1 MKLSHEAQNTSSIEL
16 LRRTLRYFFPYRT
29 RIVVSLVSM
38 GIVAACSAAAAF
50 LVKPALD
57 DIFIRKDEDALVL
70 IPAALIAVF
79 LIKGV
84 FRFLQNYEMNYCG
97 LKVLERLREELH
109 SRIIRLPVGFFEENQ
124 TGMLMSRILNDVT
137 MVRTSLPSMVMLVRE
152 ALTMVGLVGVV
163 FYRDPAMATLA
174 VVVLPVAA
182 YPFFYF
188 GRKLRQLGRKNQARL
203 SDISAFLQEVFSG
216 IRVVKLFAA
225 EKREDER
232 FRRENGRLVDIAV
245 RQIKYN
251 ELSSPVMEL
260 IGALGAGVVIWY
272 GGSKVIAGESTPG
285 TFFSFMTAL
294 VMLYDPLKKLT
305 SANLDIQKALAGAE
319 RIFQVLDD
327 PRLAEEPR
335 GGIPLTPPFQDLVF
349 EHVSF
354 TYPGT
359 TTPALHD
366 ICLTVTR
373 GQKVAVVGPSGAGKS
388 TLAALIPRF
397 YLHDSGRILLNG
409 RPIEDYDLASL
420 RRFLGVVSQ
429 DNFLFNGSVRDNIAY
444 GRPDAPME
452 AVIQAAQ
459 AAFAHDF
466 ITQLPQGYDTIVGER
481 GVKLSGGQKQRI
493 TIARAILENPELLI
507 LDEATSALDTESERM
522 VQQALDNLMEG
533 RTSLVIAHRLSTV
546 VEADAIVVMESGRIV
561 AQGRHQELLAT
572 CPLYRAIAQMQLG
585 AS

>member
-1 MKLSHEAQNTSSIEL
+1 MKLPSPSTSPNSLQL
-16 LRRTLRYFFPYRT
+16 LTRCLRYFAPYRL
-29 RIVVSLVSM
+29 RIGIAIVSM

-57 DIFIRKDEDALVL
+57 DIFIRKDETALLLVPVALV
-70 IPAALIAVF
+70 AVF

-124 TGMLMSRILNDVT
+124 TGMLMSRILNDVSL
-137 MVRTSLPSMVMLVRE
+137 VRASLPSIIMLVRE
-152 ALTMVGLVGVV
+152 SLTMLALVGVV
-163 FYRDPAMATLA
+163 FYRDAAMATVAVIILPLA
-174 VVVLPVAA
+174 S

-188 GRKLRQLGRKNQARL
+188 GRKLRRLGRANQERL
-203 SDISAFLQEVFSG
+203 SDISNVLHEVFTG

-225 EKREDER
+225 EAREDQR
-232 FRRENGRLVDIAV
+232 FRKENARLVDIAV

-272 GGSKVIAGESTPG
+272 GGFKVISGESTPG

-305 SANLDIQKALAGAE
+305 SANLEIQKALAGAE
-319 RIFQVLDD
+319 RIFQVLDHPD
-327 PRLAEEPR
+327 LQEEPT
-335 GGIPLTPPFQDLVF
+335 GGIPLTPPFQELRFCGVCF
-349 EHVSF
+349 S
-354 TYPGT
+354 YPGSAK
-359 TTPALHD
+359 PALED
-366 ICLTVTR
+366 INLTIRR
-373 GQKVAVVGPSGAGKS
+373 GQKVALVGPSGAGKS

-397 YLHDSGRILLNG
+397 YTHTNGHILLNG
-409 RPIEDYDLASL
+409 RPIQDYELASL

-429 DNFLFNGSVRDNIAY
+429 DNFLFNATVRENIAY
-444 GRPDAPME
+444 STPNAPME
-452 AVIQAAQ
+452 AIIHAAQ
-459 AAFAHDF
+459 AAWAHEF
-466 ITQLPQGYDTIVGER
+466 ILQLPQGYDTVVGER

-493 TIARAILENPELLI
+493 TIARAILENPEFLI

-522 VQQALDNLMEG
+522 VQSALDNLMEG

-546 VEADAIVVMESGRIV
+546 ISADAIVVLQDGRIL
-561 AQGRHQELLAT
+561 AQGRHEELLHS
-572 CPLYRAIAQMQLG
+572 CPLYRSIAQMQL
-585 AS
+585 AST

>member
-1 MKLSHEAQNTSSIEL
+1 MKLPSPSTSPNSLQL
-16 LRRTLRYFFPYRT
+16 LTRCLRYFAPYRL
-29 RIVVSLVSM
+29 RIGIAIVSM

-57 DIFIRKDEDALVL
+57 DIFIRKDETALLLVPVALV
-70 IPAALIAVF
+70 AVF
-79 LIKGV
+79 LVKGV

-124 TGMLMSRILNDVT
+124 TGMLMSRILNDVSL
-137 MVRTSLPSMVMLVRE
+137 VRASLPSIIMLVRE
-152 ALTMVGLVGVV
+152 SLTMLALVGVV
-163 FYRDPAMATLA
+163 FYRDAAMATVAVIILPLA
-174 VVVLPVAA
+174 S

-188 GRKLRQLGRKNQARL
+188 GRKLRRLGRANQERL
-203 SDISAFLQEVFSG
+203 SDISNVLHEVFTG

-225 EKREDER
+225 EAREDQR
-232 FRRENGRLVDIAV
+232 FRKENARLVDIAV

-272 GGSKVIAGESTPG
+272 GGFKVISGESTPG

-305 SANLDIQKALAGAE
+305 SANLEIQKALAGAE
-319 RIFQVLDD
+319 RIFQVLDHPD
-327 PRLAEEPR
+327 LQEEPT
-335 GGIPLTPPFQDLVF
+335 GGIPLTPPFQELRFCGVCF
-349 EHVSF
+349 S
-354 TYPGT
+354 YPGSAK
-359 TTPALHD
+359 PALED
-366 ICLTVTR
+366 INLTIRR
-373 GQKVAVVGPSGAGKS
+373 GQKVALVGPSGAGKS

-397 YLHDSGRILLNG
+397 YTHTNGQIFLNG
-409 RPIEDYDLASL
+409 RPIQDYDLASL

-429 DNFLFNGSVRDNIAY
+429 DNFLFNATVRENIAY
-444 GRPDAPME
+444 STPNAPME
-452 AVIQAAQ
+452 AIIHAAQ
-459 AAFAHDF
+459 AAWAHEF
-466 ITQLPQGYDTIVGER
+466 ITQLPQGYDTVVGER

-493 TIARAILENPELLI
+493 TIARAILENPEFLI

-522 VQQALDNLMEG
+522 VQSALDHLMEG

-546 VEADAIVVMESGRIV
+546 ISADAIVVLQDGRIL
-561 AQGRHQELLAT
+561 AQGHHEELLRS
-572 CPLYRAIAQMQLG
+572 CPLYRTIAHLQL
-585 AS
+585 AST

>member
-16 LRRTLRYFFPYRT
+16 LRRTLRYFFPYRA

-397 YLHDSGRILLNG
+397 YLHDSGHILLNG

>member
-1 MKLSHEAQNTSSIEL
+1 MKLTHEAHATSSVQL
-16 LRRTLRYFFPYRT
+16 LRRTLQYFAPYRW
-29 RIVVSLVSM
+29 RIAISIVSM

-57 DIFIRKDEDALVL
+57 DIFIRKDETALLLIPIALVT
-70 IPAALIAVF
+70 VF
-79 LIKGV
+79 LVKGV

-97 LKVLERLREELH
+97 LKVLEKLREELH

-137 MVRTSLPSMVMLVRE
+137 TVRTSLPSMVMLVRE
-152 ALTMVGLVGVV
+152 ALTMIGLVGVV

-174 VVVLPVAA
+174 VVVLPLAA

-188 GRKLRQLGRKNQARL
+188 GRKLRQLGRTNQARL
-203 SDISAFLQEVFSG
+203 ADISAFVQEIFSG

-225 EKREDER
+225 EAREDER

-272 GGSKVIAGESTPG
+272 GGAKVIAGESTPG

-305 SANLDIQKALAGAE
+305 AANQDIQRALAGAE

-327 PRLAEEPR
+327 PRLAEEPA
-335 GGIPLTPPFQDLVF
+335 GGILLSPPFQRLEFRGVG
-349 EHVSF
+349 F
-354 TYPGT
+354 TYPGAAQ
-359 TTPALHD
+359 PALAD
-366 ICLTVTR
+366 IDLTVER
-373 GQKVAVVGPSGAGKS
+373 GQKVALVGPSGAGKS

-397 YLHDSGRILLNG
+397 YRHDTGTILLNG
-409 RPIEDYDLASL
+409 RPIDDYDLASL
-420 RRFLGVVSQ
+420 RRFLGVVAQ
-429 DNFLFNGSVRDNIAY
+429 DNFLFNATVRDNIAY
-444 GRPDAPME
+444 GRPEAPE
-452 AVIQAAQ
+452 AAIVQAAQ
-459 AAFAHDF
+459 AAYAHDF
-466 ITQLPQGYDTIVGER
+466 ILQLPQGYDTVVGER
-481 GVKLSGGQKQRI
+481 GVKLSGGQKQRL

-522 VQQALDNLMEG
+522 VQQALDNLMAG
-533 RTSLVIAHRLSTV
+533 RTSIVIAHRLSTV
-546 VEADAIVVMESGRIV
+546 VAADRIVVLDGGRIQ
-561 AQGRHQELLAT
+561 AQGRHEELLTT
-572 CPLYRAIAQMQLG
+572 CPLYRTIAQMQLAG
-585 AS
+585 A

>member
-1 MKLSHEAQNTSSIEL
+1 MKLTHEAHAASSLHL
-16 LRRTLRYFFPYRT
+16 LRRTLGYFAPYRW
-29 RIVVSLVSM
+29 RIVLSIISM

-57 DIFIRKDEDALVL
+57 DIFIRKDEQALVF
-70 IPAALIAVF
+70 IPIAMITVF
-79 LIKGV
+79 IVKGI

-109 SRIIRLPVGFFEENQ
+109 CRMVRLPVTFFEENQ
-124 TGMLMSRILNDVT
+124 TGILMSRILNDVT
-137 MVRTSLPSMVMLVRE
+137 MVRTSLPSMIMLVRE
-152 ALTMVGLVGVV
+152 SLTMLGLVGVV

-174 VVVLPVAA
+174 VVVLPLAA

-203 SDISAFLQEVFSG
+203 ADISAFVQEIFSG

-225 EKREDER
+225 EAREASR
-232 FRRENGRLVDIAV
+232 FRQENSRLVDIAV

-272 GGSKVIAGESTPG
+272 GGTKVIAGESTPG

-305 SANLDIQKALAGAE
+305 AANQDIQKALAGAE
-319 RIFQVLDD
+319 RIFQVLDA
-327 PRLAEEPR
+327 PHLVEEPS
-335 GGIPLTPPFQDLVF
+335 GGLPLAPPFHRLEFQG
-349 EHVSF
+349 VSF
-354 TYPGT
+354 RYPGT
-359 TTPALHD
+359 SKPALAD
-366 ICLTVTR
+366 INLVVER
-373 GQKVAVVGPSGAGKS
+373 GQKVALVGPSGAGKS

-397 YLHDSGRILLNG
+397 YRHDAGTILLNG

-420 RRFLGVVSQ
+420 RRFLGVVAQ
-429 DNFLFNGSVRDNIAY
+429 DNFLFNATVRDNIAY
-444 GRPDAPME
+444 GWPDAPEE
-452 AVIQAAQ
+452 AIIQAAQ

-466 ITQLPQGYDTIVGER
+466 ILELPQGYATVVGER
-481 GVKLSGGQKQRI
+481 GVKLSGGQKQRL
-493 TIARAILENPELLI
+493 TIARAILQNPEFLI

-522 VQQALDNLMEG
+522 VQQALDNLMAG

-546 VEADAIVVMESGRIV
+546 ITADRIVVLDGGRIQ
-561 AQGRHQELLAT
+561 AQGRHEELLAS
-572 CPLYRAIAQMQLG
+572 CPLYRSIAQMQF
-585 AS
+585 AST